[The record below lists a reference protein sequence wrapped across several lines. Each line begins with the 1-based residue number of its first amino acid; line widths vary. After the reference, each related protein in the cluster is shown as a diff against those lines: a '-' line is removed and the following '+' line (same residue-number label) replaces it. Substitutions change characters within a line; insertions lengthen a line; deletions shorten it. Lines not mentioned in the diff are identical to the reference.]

1 MTRSIFDNLNRL
13 FSSKEKKLQLFLIL
27 AIVIGFFFKLISYSN
42 IILDSDSAQFG
53 LYSYSIIQGNFL
65 FHEIYLS
72 SSGKYFL
79 ELVIFHLL
87 PQFISNYDPL
97 VLKLSLFSIFICS
110 MLIFSYFVYYLTKE
124 VTNALIFAA
133 LLLTLNSSAFSEFAD
148 IAHMFSVFFC
158 GIALIVTSYFLS
170 SKETHDY
177 KIKTLLL
184 MIFLSICISIA
195 SYSDPYVILCYT
207 IPIIGAYVFFFNT
220 KTKIT
225 NLFFI
230 FITTFSLLTYLF
242 GDWIIETI
250 IVDPPR
256 IVSYMPLEIRPYTQ
270 IGPYI
275 FFFFKGISNL
285 LNINLY
291 YLWDAF
297 TLENF
302 CISIVFM
309 IIAIYLLYL
318 YLFQQNPGYR
328 KNMFIN
334 SYFALTFI
342 CFFIFYIFTSMSAEG
357 ISHLKYLLYPML
369 VFLLLISLSISS
381 KNKLFTTLVCL
392 LICIG
397 LIGNLY
403 LNQKFETDSNQK
415 QTELIKFLNDNSL
428 HYGYSDYWDSNLIT
442 YLSKFLVTV
451 RAITIDNNESV
462 KTYPYNSND
471 NWYNYPDGADVF
483 ILTSNENTL
492 LTDEKLSYVLSIDP
506 PKKKLLCNEYSI
518 YVW

>member
-1 MTRSIFDNLNRL
+1 MNIDN
-13 FSSKEKKLQLFLIL
+13 FSSMKNLLQSIERVLQSGLII
-27 AIVIGFFFKLISYSN
+27 AIIIGLYFKLISYSN
-42 IILDSDSAQFG
+42 IILDSDSTQFG
-53 LYSYSIIQGNFL
+53 LYSYSIIHGNIL

-97 VLKLSLFSIFICS
+97 ILKLSLFLIFICAV
-110 MLIFSYFVYYLTKE
+110 LVFSYFVYYLTNQ
-124 VTNALIFAA
+124 VTNALVFAA
-133 LLLTLNSSAFSEFAD
+133 LVLTLNSSAFSSFAE

-158 GIALIVTSYFLS
+158 GIVLIVTTYFVS
-170 SKETHDY
+170 STQNRVLT
-177 KIKTLLL
+177 IKNLFL

-207 IPIIGAYVFFFNT
+207 IPIIGAYIFFYNT
-220 KTKIT
+220 KTKFT
-225 NLFFI
+225 NLLFI

-256 IVSYMPLEIRPYTQ
+256 IVSYMPLEIRPMTQ
-270 IGPYI
+270 VGPYI
-275 FFFFKGISNL
+275 LFFFKGISDL

-291 YLWDAF
+291 YIWDAV
-297 TLENF
+297 TLENC
-302 CISIVFM
+302 CISIVF
-309 IIAIYLLYL
+309 IITAFSLLYM
-318 YLFQQNPGYR
+318 YLFHQNQGFR
-328 KNMFIN
+328 KDNFIF
-334 SYFALTFI
+334 SYFGLTLI
-342 CFFIFYIFTSMSAEG
+342 SFFIFYIFTSMSAEG
-357 ISHLKYLLYPML
+357 LSHLKYLLYPML
-369 VFLLLISLSISS
+369 VLLILISLTISS
-381 KNKLFTTLVCL
+381 NTKLFAILVCL
-392 LICIG
+392 IICIG
-397 LIGNLY
+397 IIGNIY
-403 LNQKFETDSNQK
+403 SNQKFETDSNQK
-415 QTELIKFLNDNSL
+415 QTELIKFLNDNNL

-442 YLSKFLVTV
+442 YLSKFLITV

-462 KTYPYNSND
+462 KTYPYNNND
-471 NWYNYPDGADVF
+471 NWYNYPDDADVF
-483 ILTSNENTL
+483 ILTRNGNTL